1 MMMKIL
7 QGVRKKIKAKGA
19 TVIIYEPTLENGT
32 TFFGLEVVNDLEK
45 FKGIYLSRI
54 NKFERIVYFA

>member
-45 FKGIYLSRI
+45 FKEIYLSRI

>member
-19 TVIIYEPTLENGT
+19 NVIIYEPTLENG
-32 TFFGLEVVNDLEK
+32 NDFLWIRSSK
-45 FKGIYLSRI
+45 
-54 NKFERIVYFA
+54 

>member
-1 MMMKIL
+1 MMKIL

-32 TFFGLEVVNDLEK
+32 TFFGLEVVNNLEK
-45 FKGIYLSRI
+45 FKEIYLSRI